1 MALKVRLRAGERLA
15 INGAVIRNTGS
26 RTAEI
31 EVLNEATLL
40 QERDI
45 ILPEQA
51 DTPVKTL
58 YFLIQQMHLEP
69 HRYEEHYRSFIQL
82 SSDTFASA
90 FGAGDKETGNV
101 VMELVGLIGE
111 RNHIAALRRLQK
123 MFGRPGDN
131 RIAASGHDRAQAGA
145 NEPG

>member
-15 INGAVIRNTGS
+15 INGAVIRNTSS
-26 RTAEI
+26 RTAEL

-45 ILPEQA
+45 MLPEQA

-58 YFLIQQMHLEP
+58 YLLIQQMHLEP
-69 HRYEEHYRSFIQL
+69 DRYDEHHKSFLQL
-82 SSDTFASA
+82 SSDAFAVA
-90 FGAGDKETGNV
+90 FGEGDKETADLI
-101 VMELVGLIGE
+101 MELVGSIGE

-123 MFGRPGDN
+123 LFGRPGDS
-131 RIAASGHDRAQAGA
+131 RRAGSGEAAAEAG
-145 NEPG
+145 